1 MPVGR
6 LSDDD
11 IAEIREIFSHYD
23 KNENGVIERSEF
35 KALLDALE
43 ADLTDEE
50 VQAGL
55 DALDDNKNGLI
66 DFDEFVA
73 WWADR

>member
-1 MPVGR
+1 MA

-11 IAEIREIFSHYD
+11 LSEIREIFGHFDKD
-23 KNENGVIERSEF
+23 KNGVMDASEF
-35 KALLDALE
+35 SKLLDALGAE
-43 ADLTDEE
+43 MTKDEVSE
-50 VQAGL
+50 GL
-55 DALDDNKNGLI
+55 RALDDNKNGLI